1 MKKVGLLLPII
12 VSLVLQS
19 CASLKNTGS
28 TEEVFW
34 VSGIKTEC
42 SAGAGKMN
50 CLNIYKGNNITEATW
65 ESFYAPLEGFT
76 FEEGKLQKI
85 KVKVERLNAK
95 DVPADAS
102 SLKYTLIEKIESQVD
117 IRIHLAGEWNV
128 TSLYDREFYETANA
142 PSLTIDLNKN
152 RISGN
157 DSCNNYTGQITNVT
171 SQSLKIKAV
180 ATTRRLCFIMEVAN
194 SYNKALGEINTYL
207 IKGNNL
213 IFFNEEGKKIV
224 SFTKSVKNKPDASL
238 NGDWVAVRIE
248 GAPINRMIKAPRLNI
263 SLEEMRLSGNNG
275 CNEYTTQINK
285 ISESRI
291 EIGHITATQK
301 MCRDM
306 QIGADYLKMLQSSVS
321 FEVKENLLKFYN
333 KEGGETISFLK
344 VVK

>member
-1 MKKVGLLLPII
+1 MKKVSLFLPII

-19 CASLKNTGS
+19 CGSLKNTGS

-50 CLNIYKGNNITEATW
+50 CLNVYKGNNIAEATW
-65 ESFYAPLEGFT
+65 ELFYAPIEGFI
-76 FEEGKLQKI
+76 FEEGTLQKI
-85 KVKVERLNAK
+85 KVKVERLNPK

-102 SLKYTLIEKIESQVD
+102 SIKYTFLEKIESQAD
-117 IRIHLAGEWNV
+117 IRTYLAGEWSV
-128 TSLYDREFYETANA
+128 TSLYDREFNETTNA

-152 RISGN
+152 RVSGN
-157 DSCNNYTGQITNVT
+157 DSCNNYTGQISNIT
-171 SQSLKIKAV
+171 SQSLKIKTV
-180 ATTRRLCFIMEVAN
+180 TTTRRMCFIMDVAN

-213 IFFNEEGKKIV
+213 IFFNKEGKKTV
-224 SFTKSVKNKPDASL
+224 SFTKSVKKESEASL
-238 NGDWVAVRIE
+238 NGDWIAARIE
-248 GAPINRMIKAPRLNI
+248 GAPINRMLKTPRIKI

-275 CNEYTTQINK
+275 CNDYTALINK
-285 ISESRI
+285 ISEDKI
-291 EIGHITATQK
+291 EIGHIAATQK

-321 FEVKENLLKFYN
+321 FEVKEDLLKFYN

>member
-1 MKKVGLLLPII
+1 MKKVSLFLAII

-19 CASLKNTGS
+19 CGSLKNTGS

-50 CLNIYKGNNITEATW
+50 CLNIYKGNNIAEADW
-65 ESFYAPLEGFT
+65 KLFYAPIEGFT
-76 FEEGKLQKI
+76 FEEGTLQKI
-85 KVKVERLNAK
+85 KVKVERLNPK

-102 SLKYTLIEKIESQVD
+102 SLKYTLIETIENQVD
-117 IRIHLAGEWNV
+117 IRTHLAGEWNV
-128 TSLYDREFYETANA
+128 TSLYGKELNEETSI
-142 PSLTIDLNKN
+142 PSLIIDLNKN

-157 DSCNNYTGQITNVT
+157 NSCNNYTAQITNAT
-171 SQSLKIKAV
+171 SQSLTLGAV
-180 ATTRRLCFIMEVAN
+180 ATTRKMCFKMNVAN

-213 IFFNEEGKKIV
+213 IFFTKEGEKIV
-224 SFTKSVKNKPDASL
+224 SFTKLAKKESKALID
-238 NGDWVAVRIE
+238 GDWVAVRIE
-248 GAPINRMIKAPRLNI
+248 GAPINRMVKTPRIKI

-275 CNEYTTQINK
+275 CNDYTALINK
-285 ISESRI
+285 ISEDKI
-291 EIGHITATQK
+291 EIGHIAVTQK

-306 QIGADYLKMLQSSVS
+306 QIGADYLKMLQNSVS
-321 FEVKENLLKFYN
+321 FKMEDNSLKFYN
-333 KEGGETISFLK
+333 KEGVETLSFLK